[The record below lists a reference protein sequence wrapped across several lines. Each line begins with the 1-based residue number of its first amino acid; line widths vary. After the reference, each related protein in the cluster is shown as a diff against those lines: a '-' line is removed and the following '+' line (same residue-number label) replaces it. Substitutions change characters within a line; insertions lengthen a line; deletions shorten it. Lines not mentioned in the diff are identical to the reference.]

1 MHPGKRPKYALPVA
15 YAALAIVAFSALS
28 PAAAQNAQRGRDLY
42 FTLPGTTG
50 SPSSCAGC
58 HSSPPDSIARRAA
71 NNPGLIA
78 TAVGQNKGAMGYIGQ
93 YMVTADYVDV
103 AAYLANPSAVGNP
116 PPSSGGSGSGSTATT
131 SEPTNV
137 GGGGCTIAAGRTSL
151 VDPLLALM
159 AALATGVLAWRL
171 RQSRTARR
179 ASQTIQHAEKT

>member
-1 MHPGKRPKYALPVA
+1 MHPGKRHKYALPAA

-171 RQSRTARR
+171 WQSRTDRR
-179 ASQTIQHAEKT
+179 ASQTIPHAEKT